1 MHQYFRHLHLN
12 QGPQATDF
20 VLACAIRRQS
30 SCSRHSQLIV
40 SANHAQGQL
49 QKLHKQ
55 QTAPKQSLPAEE
67 RKLATPVPT
76 LPKPNVS
83 ASDRTLNVIV
93 RVRAL
98 HIYANTSTSSVSDA
112 TVSDPPVPAVLVCS
126 VLWASADLGSALQ
139 HALSM
144 WWEQNEATL
153 DLPCTGSRWTPRNRS
168 SFCTTT
174 LEGNSSR
181 GQTGHSCTRQPD
193 QRRLPSHGFSYLPS

>member
-1 MHQYFRHLHLN
+1 MLQSMHQYFQHLHLN

-67 RKLATPVPT
+67 RKPAAPVPT
-76 LPKPNVS
+76 LPKPDVS

-93 RVRAL
+93 RVRVL
-98 HIYANTSTSSVSDA
+98 HIYAHTITSSGSDA
-112 TVSDPPVPAVLVCS
+112 TASNHPNVPCMLCS
-126 VLWASADLGSALQ
+126 LG
-139 HALSM
+139 LS
-144 WWEQNEATL
+144 
-153 DLPCTGSRWTPRNRS
+153 RS
-168 SFCTTT
+168 GFCLTACSFDEVGTK
-174 LEGNSSR
+174 
-181 GQTGHSCTRQPD
+181 
-193 QRRLPSHGFSYLPS
+193 